1 MKYIR
6 SITYLL
12 AGGFAV
18 ANLFYLTT
26 QSPYQLLF
34 FTMVFNVLAG
44 AMSWQAYINNDK
56 ITPKENLKL
65 NLFCWTFC
73 AIIWFVRFLSILIK

>member
-1 MKYIR
+1 MKFIR
-6 SITYLL
+6 TIIYLV

-26 QSPYQLLF
+26 QSPHQLLF

-44 AMSWQAYINNDK
+44 VMSWQAYLNNDK

-65 NLFCWTFC
+65 
-73 AIIWFVRFLSILIK
+73 K